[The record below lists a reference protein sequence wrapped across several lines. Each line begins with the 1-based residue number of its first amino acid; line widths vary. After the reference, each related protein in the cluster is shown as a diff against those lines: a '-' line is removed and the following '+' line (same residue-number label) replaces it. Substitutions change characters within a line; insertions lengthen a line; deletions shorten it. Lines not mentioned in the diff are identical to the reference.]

1 MATWKIVGGAT
12 FNQDIDETSAYQE
25 APLGTRVQARD
36 IDNPGYGTGE
46 FVYAKGV
53 ADTVVGSLVLID
65 SAGFAT
71 ALADKDAT
79 GTSIGKLAVS
89 MSANVLN
96 YFGWYCIYGT
106 VEIVSDD
113 VTDGAV
119 LYLSSTAGSVSD
131 SVSTGDMITG
141 AFAVADDAGGRT
153 LSSITYPTV
162 TNNSN

>member
-12 FNQDIDETSAYQE
+12 FDQDIDETSAYQE

-36 IDNPGYGTGE
+36 IDNPGYGTME

-53 ADTVVGSLVLID
+53 GSTAAGNLVLLD
-65 SAGFAT
+65 SAGFT
-71 ALADKDAT
+71 TTLTDRDAT

-89 MSANVLN
+89 MSANDVN

-113 VTDGAV
+113 VADGAV
-119 LYLSSTAGSVSD
+119 LYVSATAGAVTDTSEA
-131 SVSTGDMITG
+131 GDMITG
-141 AFAVADDAGGRT
+141 AFAVADDAGGKT
-153 LSSITYPTV
+153 LSSITYPSC

>member
-53 ADTVVGSLVLID
+53 GSTAAGDLVFLDT
-65 SAGFAT
+65 AGYT
-71 ALADKDAT
+71 AARSVE
-79 GTSIGKLAVS
+79 TSIGPCAVA
-89 MSANVLN
+89 MSANVDN

-106 VEIVSDD
+106 VEITSGTVA
-113 VTDGAV
+113 DGAV
-119 LYLSSTAGSVSD
+119 LFLTTTAGSVD
-131 SVSTGDMITG
+131 DASVNGDLIFG
-141 AFAVADDAGGRT
+141 ANAVAATSGGKT
-153 LSSITYPTV
+153 LSSITYPFV
-162 TNNSN
+162 NQKLPQA